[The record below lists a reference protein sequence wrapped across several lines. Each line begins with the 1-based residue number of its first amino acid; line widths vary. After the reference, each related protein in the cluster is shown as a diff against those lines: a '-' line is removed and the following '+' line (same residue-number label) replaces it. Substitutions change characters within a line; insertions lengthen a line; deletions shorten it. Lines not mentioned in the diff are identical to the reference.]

1 MSLTLNGNTLPW
13 HLLNS
18 IKNEPEIP
26 QQDNDDQEL
35 VVEDNDAFYEAYI
48 AQEGEIMSQAMED
61 FLSST
66 EFDPHYEDGEFFLEA
81 TRRKDVE
88 FLRKLVTSS
97 LYPQTCEDSLFE
109 ALKITLLNK
118 DLETMSVLD
127 GLSVSGES
135 LKKIQRYYGAGC
147 SQELQHHISS
157 LIAKRQMEETT
168 KKTAIKV

>member
-1 MSLTLNGNTLPW
+1 MSLTLDGFTSPW

-26 QQDNDDQEL
+26 QDNDDQEF

-48 AQEGEIMSQAMED
+48 AQEGEVMSQAMED

-66 EFDPHYEDGEFFLEA
+66 EFDPNYEEGEFFLEA

-88 FLRKLVTSS
+88 FLRKLVTASFYS
-97 LYPQTCEDSLFE
+97 PTCEDSLFE

-118 DLETMSVLD
+118 DIETMTVLD
-127 GLSVSGES
+127 GLSVSGEN

-147 SQELQHHISS
+147 SQEIQHHINS
-157 LIAKRQMEETT
+157 LIAKRQIEEAT
-168 KKTAIKV
+168 KKTAVRV